1 MAKIDVTGENFLK
14 IMEIQRVILKDVI
27 NAGLD
32 EASLGFSISIEGLC
46 LTSKREIESE
56 LKAFNPFFPEIH
68 GSVRL
73 LDP

>member
-1 MAKIDVTGENFLK
+1 M
-14 IMEIQRVILKDVI
+14 RP
-27 NAGLD
+27 
-32 EASLGFSISIEGLC
+32 SLGFSISIEGLC

-56 LKAFNPFFPEIH
+56 LKDFNPFFPEIH